1 MNAFGI
7 RLAKAKFSEIVRAA
21 AGGERSLVTDNRKVV
36 AMIGPPPSA
45 PAPTQASSPSAEKAR
60 PLSDA
65 RAFREALFAAPHP
78 LDLEF

>member
-7 RLAKAKFSEIVRAA
+7 RLAKAKLSEIVRAA
-21 AGGERSLVTDNRKVV
+21 AGGERSLLTDRVV